1 MARRYTLDT
10 KIDALN
16 QLDQCDGDLLRTSDT
31 LDIPART
38 LRDWR
43 NQEDDLRDA
52 YNAKQRRHLHR
63 LKADL
68 QTNML
73 ERGMAIV
80 ARMDDETLDNAPLN
94 QLTSALGSLVN
105 HALKL
110 EEVID
115 ETDEQEEKEH
125 IVRFEYYYDGEIHD
139 APPWANDSD
148 ETSSEIQSSRLREK
162 MGQDTSGQTAHNGA
176 DLQRRD
182 TWLVVDSNASDGNTD
197 VARDEQA
204 MESYRERDWYHD

>member
-38 LRDWR
+38 LRNWR

-52 YNAKQRRHLHR
+52 YNAKQRRHLRR

-73 ERGMAIV
+73 ERGLAIV
-80 ARMDDETLDNAPLN
+80 ARMNDETLDNAPLN

-115 ETDEQEEKEH
+115 ETDEQEEKERV
-125 IVRFEYYYDGEIHD
+125 IRVEYLYDGSVHKT
-139 APPWANDSD
+139 PPWARERTGESG
-148 ETSSEIQSSRLREK
+148 EIQDSRLRETLGK
-162 MGQDTSGQTAHNGA
+162 NGTGEDDGSGQRIHRWEAG
-176 DLQRRD
+176 L
-182 TWLVVDSNASDGNTD
+182 
-197 VARDEQA
+197 VARPELHDGEST
-204 MESYRERDWYHD
+204 MEGIEDDRELQDWYHD